1 MVTHLIVHGSK
12 YQHDIPYRQH
22 RLAKFL
28 AQQEDTEA
36 VIWISSSPHAD
47 FETGLAAHEFGIQ
60 ELTIPSAYSIFRLPR
75 PFLDEIPFKKCI
87 INYVIEKISGHLS
100 NRNFLWFTKP
110 HFTGLINR
118 DDLWDRII
126 YDCSDD
132 HTSMGWK
139 RKEERTVWSRYYRKI
154 GIYLMTKSETTVLE
168 KSDVVIASSKY
179 LQEKFL
185 AHGADEVELI
195 ETGVDF
201 ELFECNKYRCAE
213 IERLP
218 SPKFGFVGV
227 MKEKIDFELLHD
239 VASKKQSWH
248 FILIGPKNKP
258 VVPGFDDLIQED
270 NVYWVDGVELERIPS
285 VLKSLDVGLMPY
297 KDIEYNQSVFPL
309 KYHEYLAAGLPV
321 VGCGLP
327 STKHHEKEGVYLH
340 TNNGTDDTISGYDS
354 ALSWSDDYENI
365 RIKIAREADWDRK
378 FELLYEQVVEHTN

>member
-1 MVTHLIVHGSK
+1 MITHLIIHGSK

-36 VIWISSSPHAD
+36 VIWISSSPLAD
-47 FETGLAAHEFGIQ
+47 FETGLVAHEFGIS
-60 ELTIPSAYSIFRLPR
+60 ELTIPSSYSFFRLPR
-75 PFLDEIPFKKCI
+75 PFLDEYPFNKYVTDYAVEQ
-87 INYVIEKISGHLS
+87 INGHLS
-100 NRNFLWFTKP
+100 DQNFLWFTKP
-110 HFTGLINR
+110 HFTGLIDR

-139 RKEERTVWSRYYRKI
+139 RKEERTVWSRYYRKM
-154 GIYLMTKSETTVLE
+154 GIRLMTKSEATVLK
-168 KSDVVIASSKY
+168 KSDVVIASSIY
-179 LQEKFL
+179 LQKKFL
-185 AHGADEVELI
+185 SHGADEVELI

-201 ELFECNKYRCAE
+201 ELFERNDYKYTK

-218 SPKFGFVGV
+218 SPKFGFVGA

-239 VASKKQSWH
+239 VACKKQSWN

-258 VVPGFDDLIQED
+258 IVPGFDDLIQED
-270 NVYWVDGVELERIPS
+270 NVYWIDGVNLERIPS
-285 VLKSLDVGLMPY
+285 VMNSLDVGLMPY

-340 TNNGTDDTISGYDS
+340 ISNETSDVISGFET
-354 ALSWSDDYENI
+354 ALSWSSDYENI
-365 RIKIAREADWDRK
+365 RIKTAREADWGRK
-378 FELLYEQVVEHTN
+378 FELLYEQVVKQIN